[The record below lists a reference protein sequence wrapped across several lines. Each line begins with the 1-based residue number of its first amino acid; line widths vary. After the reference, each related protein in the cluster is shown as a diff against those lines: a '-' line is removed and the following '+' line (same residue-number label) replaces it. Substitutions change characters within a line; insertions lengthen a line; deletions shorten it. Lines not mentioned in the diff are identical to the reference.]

1 MSLDKAIEH
10 RKEKRRPYYGSKAI
24 DRTCRNHGGC
34 PWCEENR
41 QIHNIK
47 ESEKMRV
54 EITYYADDDTE
65 FCTEEECI
73 AYEAKLKSDF
83 DSVLFF
89 DDAFNHLDECSQSTF
104 ESAWYMKIL
113 DGEKADRLM
122 KWQYGYYGV
131 CFDGLP
137 NKLHDGDIY
146 AWDNITELWYNPVEK
161 LEKYKAA
168 VAAITKA
175 VAKL

>member
-24 DRTCRNHGGC
+24 DCTCRNHGGC

-47 ESEKMRV
+47 ECEKMRV
-54 EITYYADDDTE
+54 EFKYYADDDTE
-65 FCTEEECI
+65 FCTEEACL
-73 AYEAKLKSDF
+73 AYEAGLKSDF

-89 DDAFNHLDECSQSTF
+89 DDAFNRLTECCERTF
-104 ESAWYMKIL
+104 ETVWYMKIL
-113 DGEKADRLM
+113 DGEKATKLM
-122 KWQYGYYGV
+122 DWQYDYYGV
-131 CFDGLP
+131 CMDGLP
-137 NKLHDGDIY
+137 EELHAGDVY
-146 AWDNITELWYNPVEK
+146 AWNNDRGEWYDPVK
-161 LEKYKAA
+161 KMAKYKT
-168 VAAITKA
+168 VLDLIEKA